1 VKRPALLLLAAIF
14 TFAGLVVA
22 GGPIGVTGPAS
33 PQQGV
38 PYTWDPAA
46 MPIRY
51 TVDSGPMSVDPSGKV
66 IINNAAGL
74 IRVKNMFDTW
84 SSVPTAAISFSYTG
98 PISVANTSSDIKT
111 VADFNA
117 AQAACRNGT
126 QTPIM
131 FDANGSIR
139 SGLGIDPAVIGFAG
153 ICKADGS
160 TGHIV
165 SALVLLNG
173 EFQDGVFNQAT
184 SNYELTSDEFDEA
197 ITHELG
203 HFSGLDHSQ
212 INLEVLSQQVLNCNL
227 DDVAGLP
234 LMFPVLFCQPR
245 VTAGLPKLAP
255 DDIAWISKI
264 YPGTSYSSS
273 YGNINGFIYFSDGI
287 SQAQG
292 LNVIA
297 RRVDDPATPQ
307 NESLTT
313 AISVVSGYQFTGNP
327 GQPFTGDNTAGSAFG
342 SRNPAVIGYYEIPV
356 PPGTYTVQVENIDS
370 EFVGGSSV
378 GPLGLPFMVYANKY
392 WHAYESAYDDPSKKD
407 PITVAAGQTVSK
419 INIILN
425 GTPSRFDQFEE
436 GALHGPWEVIR
447 QFWASMTTLQDA
459 GRTL

>member
-1 VKRPALLLLAAIF
+1 MKRPALLLLAAIF

-38 PYTWDPAA
+38 PYTWDSAA

-51 TVDSGPMSVDPSGKV
+51 TVDSGPMSVDPSGKI

-173 EFQDGVFNQAT
+173 EFQDGVFNQALQTTNSPPMNLMRRSLMSWVT
-184 SNYELTSDEFDEA
+184 SGTRSFPDQSGSPIA
-197 ITHELG
+197 AGLG
-203 HFSGLDHSQ
+203 
-212 INLEVLSQQVLNCNL
+212 NCNSTM
-227 DDVAGLP
+227 LP
-234 LMFPVLFCQPR
+234 AC
-245 VTAGLPKLAP
+245 
-255 DDIAWISKI
+255 
-264 YPGTSYSSS
+264 
-273 YGNINGFIYFSDGI
+273 
-287 SQAQG
+287 
-292 LNVIA
+292 
-297 RRVDDPATPQ
+297 
-307 NESLTT
+307 
-313 AISVVSGYQFTGNP
+313 
-327 GQPFTGDNTAGSAFG
+327 
-342 SRNPAVIGYYEIPV
+342 
-356 PPGTYTVQVENIDS
+356 
-370 EFVGGSSV
+370 
-378 GPLGLPFMVYANKY
+378 
-392 WHAYESAYDDPSKKD
+392 H
-407 PITVAAGQTVSK
+407 
-419 INIILN
+419 
-425 GTPSRFDQFEE
+425 
-436 GALHGPWEVIR
+436 
-447 QFWASMTTLQDA
+447 
-459 GRTL
+459 